1 MRPNLK
7 RMIAVAAGA
16 VLLFGTASAFAF
28 PPKPVPIEPSYA
40 PEHAS
45 KLLSEIRTE
54 NVALRLSAETLES
67 FSGQPQP
74 SWRTHAAHL
83 EKVKAHINEI
93 GSRAAELQRIRHR
106 ALPWQQ
112 QAITE
117 VTSHAARVATST
129 QAALVYLNENQSHL
143 FAPEY
148 NNHLIT
154 IANSSRDMH
163 QTVSKFLDFER
174 TQQRLQRLQAELELS
189 PD

>member
-1 MRPNLK
+1 MRLNLK
-7 RMIAVAAGA
+7 RMIAAAIGT

-28 PPKPVPIEPSYA
+28 PPKPTPIEPSYA
-40 PEHAS
+40 SERAS
-45 KLLSEIRTE
+45 KLLSEIRAE

-74 SWRTHAAHL
+74 SWRTHAGHL
-83 EKVKAHINEI
+83 EQVKAHINEVGI
-93 GSRAAELQRIRHR
+93 RTAELQRIRDR

-117 VTSHAARVATST
+117 VTSHAARVAAST

-148 NNHLIT
+148 ANHLT
-154 IANSSRDMH
+154 NIAGSSRSMH
-163 QTVSKFLDFER
+163 QSVSKFLDFEK
-174 TQQRLQRLQAELELS
+174 TQQKLQRLQAELELS